1 MQLSIHFQSR
11 VWGRLLTRAL
21 LTGML
26 AFSQPAH
33 ALIVDHTC
41 TTLEG
46 IPASYVEV
54 IKQNTRIFFASASHG
69 RQLLTGMER
78 IAEQNP
84 LYAFYVDWTLPV
96 LENTVCMQYQNL
108 DPFEYFGTVR
118 EYLKAEPSIN
128 VAMFFWCSE
137 ANWYDVNIYFAQM
150 ESLEV
155 ELPNVKFVYATG
167 HAQEDGCA
175 GCNRHRF
182 NEAVRDYCLR
192 NNKILF
198 DFADMDAWYN
208 GEMETYIS
216 PGYCVCAGEQIPI
229 QHTQYYPVEDNHTS
243 FENCENKGRAVW
255 WMLAK
260 IAGWSQTTPVELS
273 HFSAL
278 TTGEGVLLSWET
290 ASESGNSGFGIER
303 SRDGKQYAEI
313 AFRPGEGTSRT
324 PHLYSYLDPA
334 VEHGVTYYYRLR
346 QVDRDGAATYS
357 AVVTAIVK
365 APALF
370 ELNQSFPN
378 PFHGM
383 TRFSY
388 LLPQDSWITISVFDL
403 TGREVA
409 LLKRGMSGMGERM
422 LQWDG
427 RDAKGSRV
435 SDGLYLLKMR
445 EGLRTAVRRM
455 VLLN

>member
-1 MQLSIHFQSR
+1 MQLFFYFHRCAWSHSLMCVMLI
-11 VWGRLLTRAL
+11 GL
-21 LTGML
+21 L
-26 AFSQPAH
+26 AFSQPAV

-41 TTLEG
+41 TTLDG
-46 IPASYVEV
+46 IPSSYIEV
-54 IKQNTRIFFASASHG
+54 IKQNTRIFFASRSHG
-69 RQLLTGMER
+69 SQLLTGMER

-84 LYAFYVDWTLPV
+84 QYGVYVDWTLPV
-96 LENTVCMQYQNL
+96 HENAVCIQHQDF
-108 DPFEYFGTVR
+108 DPEEYFSKIR
-118 EYLKAEPSIN
+118 EHLRKEPSIN
-128 VAMFFWCSE
+128 VAMFFWCGE
-137 ANWYDVNIYFAQM
+137 ANWYDANIYFAQM

-155 ELPNVKFVYATG
+155 EFPNVKFVYATG

-182 NEAVRDYCLR
+182 NEAVREYCLR

-198 DFADMDAWYN
+198 DFADMDVWYN
-208 GEMETYIS
+208 GDLATYIS
-216 PGYCVCAGEQIPI
+216 PGYCLCAGEQIPI
-229 QHTQYYPVEDNHTS
+229 QHPQYDPVEDNHTT
-243 FENCENKGRAVW
+243 FESCENKGRAVW
-255 WMLAK
+255 WMLAR

-273 HFSAL
+273 DFTAL
-278 TTGEGVLLSWET
+278 ISGEGVLLRWET
-290 ASESGNSGFGIER
+290 ASESGNYGFGIER
-303 SRDGKQYAEI
+303 SKDGEHYSEI
-313 AFRPGEGTSRT
+313 TFLPGMGTTHS
-324 PHLYSYLDPA
+324 PHLYSYMDPA
-334 VEHGVTYYYRLR
+334 VEHGATYYYRLR

-370 ELNQSFPN
+370 ELNQNFPN

-409 LLKRGMSGMGERM
+409 LLKRGMSGMGEGM

-427 RDAKGSRV
+427 RDAKGKRV
-435 SDGLYLLKMR
+435 SDGLYLLKMSD
-445 EGLRTAVRRM
+445 GLRTAVRRM